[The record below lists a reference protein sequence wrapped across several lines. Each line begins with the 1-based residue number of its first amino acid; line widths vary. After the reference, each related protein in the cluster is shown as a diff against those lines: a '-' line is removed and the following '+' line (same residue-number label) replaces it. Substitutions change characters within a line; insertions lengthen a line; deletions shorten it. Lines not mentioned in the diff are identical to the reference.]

1 MEIVAYTN
9 SGCSYCTTLKQLFKR
24 ASVSYT
30 EISINRDITNE
41 EFRTKFPLATGYP
54 HVVIDGKEIGGLV
67 ETAKLFLEK
76 GLVEAPKK

>member
-9 SGCSYCTTLKQLFKR
+9 KGCTYCTTLKQLFKR

-30 EISINRDITNE
+30 EIAVNRDITHQ
-41 EFRTKFPLATGYP
+41 EFVTKFPTAGGYP
-54 HVVIDGKEIGGLV
+54 HVVIDGQEIGGLV

-76 GLVEAPKK
+76 GLVDPPKK